1 MAAAARQSLVD
12 RLMQLDGL
20 IDKENQSPQGAV
32 TPTDTYAFVESMK
45 NANTQS
51 KTKSD
56 VRKVCQ
62 WLLEIDEIRQPEDIP
77 PGELNMYLAR
87 MLLTFK
93 KQSGK
98 EYEPDSLKSIVN
110 SLSRYLTS
118 KNYPVN
124 ISTDNSFKHSRDVL
138 ASKRKSLKQMGLG
151 NKKNR
156 ADPFTDDELEI
167 LRQKSLLGEG
177 ECCQCK
183 QLYII

>member
-1 MAAAARQSLVD
+1 MAAAVRQSLAN

-20 IDKENQSPQGAV
+20 IDTENQSLQGVV
-32 TPTDTYAFVESMK
+32 TPTDTYAFVEKMK

-51 KTKSD
+51 KTKRD

-62 WLLEIDEIRQPEDIP
+62 WQLEIDEIRQPEDIP
-77 PGELNMYLAR
+77 PGELDMYLAR

-93 KQSGK
+93 KQSGE
-98 EYEPDSLKSIVN
+98 EYEPNSLTSIVI

-124 ISTDNSFKHSRDVL
+124 ISKDNSFKHSRDVL

-151 NKKNR
+151 NMKNS
-156 ADPFTDDELEI
+156 ADPITDDELEI

-177 ECCQCK
+177 VCRQCK
-183 QLYII
+183 QL